1 MAGPAAAARGGR
13 ADHDRRA
20 YGERGG
26 NPARQH
32 SFIVTEEL
40 APTISLEDYTA
51 HWLEQPPSPR
61 LKHALIAEV
70 ARMAGTMHRAGVN
83 HRDFYICHFLLHTDA
98 PVTANALRLS
108 LIDLHRAQT
117 RDAVPRR
124 WRDKDLAGLY
134 FSALGIGLT
143 ERDKLRFLRGYF
155 RRPLRQVLREEA
167 GLLDWLRRKAAR
179 LQLRYARKYAPGP
192 AREPLATEPA
202 TAAAGLRGVRH
213 AREGIRPGGRAHRPG
228 SAVRGDPRHGRRR
241 ALLRQALPCRRQGAA
256 ADARKAA
263 GQGRMA
269 EPEVLPGARHS
280 GGAGGRL
287 GLERYV
293 GLFGR
298 GAMIT
303 LEVPNTLDLATMAR
317 NDDPR
322 LADRAWVEGI
332 SRQVAQATRTLH
344 AHRFA
349 HNDLKWRNL
358 LVNDRSELFLIDCPT
373 GGFWWGP
380 FLRRR
385 IVKDLA
391 CLDKLAKQRLSRT
404 QRLRFFLHYQGRDH
418 LVPED
423 KPFIDRILRYF
434 EGRE

>member
-1 MAGPAAAARGGR
+1 MSRWQLSRQLPPPACEAFATLEKVFALEGEPIARDPLSEVIRVTVG
-13 ADHDRRA
+13 
-20 YGERGG
+20 GERYYVKRYHAAGKG
-26 NPARQH
+26 LRRM
-32 SFIVTEEL
+32 L
-40 APTISLEDYTA
+40 GR
-51 HWLEQPPSPR
+51 PR
-61 LKHALIAEV
+61 VKGEWQ
-70 ARMAGTMHRAGVN
+70 N
-83 HRDFYICHFLLHTDA
+83 
-98 PVTANALRLS
+98 LRFF
-108 LIDLHRAQT
+108 Q
-117 RDAVPRR
+117 
-124 WRDKDLAGLY
+124 G
-134 FSALGIGLT
+134 LGI
-143 ERDKLRFLRGYF
+143 
-155 RRPLRQVLREEA
+155 PV
-167 GLLDWLRRKAAR
+167 
-179 LQLRYARKYAPGP
+179 
-192 AREPLATEPA
+192 
-202 TAAAGLRGVRH
+202 
-213 AREGIRPGGRAHRPG
+213 
-228 SAVRGDPRHGRRR
+228 
-241 ALLRQALPCRRQGAA
+241 ALVVAW
-256 ADARKAA
+256 
-263 GQGRMA
+263 
-269 EPEVLPGARHS
+269 
-280 GGAGGRL
+280 